1 MEYFY
6 FPQLETLRNIM
17 SLREQGRGKY
27 TLLGLK
33 MAELLADSLLHQ
45 FILETVKL
53 FYQNSTNPLFDA

>member
-1 MEYFY
+1 
-6 FPQLETLRNIM
+6 M

-33 MAELLADSLLHQ
+33 MVKLLADSLPHQ

-53 FYQNSTNPLFDA
+53 LYQNSTNPLFDA

>member
-1 MEYFY
+1 
-6 FPQLETLRNIM
+6 M

-33 MAELLADSLLHQ
+33 MVKLLADSLPPQ

-53 FYQNSTNPLFDA
+53 LCQNSTNPLFDA